1 LSSRRFASWRIR
13 KSGEQEIVTAGE
25 IVDLFIQL
33 DRNPV
38 ALVREIERRTVSGQE
53 AAKWIHE
60 LRRAHEY
67 LDKGEPFFTGKDCA
81 ELADLIESIAAP
93 IPATEQKDAE

>member
-1 LSSRRFASWRIR
+1 VS
-13 KSGEQEIVTAGE
+13 E
-25 IVDLFIQL
+25 
-33 DRNPV
+33 
-38 ALVREIERRTVSGQE
+38 REEYEAWAKPLTYVPTPWETWQAARRTVSGQE

-93 IPATEQKDAE
+93 ISAAGAP